1 LVVVDPLGGLGGGQW
16 EESLYLGGGSYG
28 LAHQCQNVQ
37 ELSGVKV
44 KQSPD
49 EGEDLLFL
57 RGLGRVEADQE
68 VKHLEVT

>member
-1 LVVVDPLGGLGGGQW
+1 MVVVDPLGGLGGGQW
-16 EESLYLGGGSYG
+16 EESLYLGGGSY
-28 LAHQCQNVQ
+28 AHQCQNVQ

-57 RGLGRVEADQE
+57 RGLDRVEADQE
-68 VKHLEVT
+68 VKHLDVT